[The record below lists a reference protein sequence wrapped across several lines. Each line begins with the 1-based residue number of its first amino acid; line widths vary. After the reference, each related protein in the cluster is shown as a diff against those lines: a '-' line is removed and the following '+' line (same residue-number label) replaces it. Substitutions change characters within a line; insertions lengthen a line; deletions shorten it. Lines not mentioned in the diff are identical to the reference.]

1 MEVAKAFEEFSTP
14 LNYNQIIM
22 YTATFTTY
30 AVNYLVCPYTLERNT
45 IEICYWC
52 TIPDHYFGRVR
63 YLLEGVILYHFTGKH
78 NYFEESRKFCS
89 TL

>member
-1 MEVAKAFEEFSTP
+1 MVLSYWALTHYCIDGPFSDYVYGGSKGLEEFSTP

-45 IEICYWC
+45 IG
-52 TIPDHYFGRVR
+52 D
-63 YLLEGVILYHFTGKH
+63 LLLVY
-78 NYFEESRKFCS
+78 YS
-89 TL
+89 